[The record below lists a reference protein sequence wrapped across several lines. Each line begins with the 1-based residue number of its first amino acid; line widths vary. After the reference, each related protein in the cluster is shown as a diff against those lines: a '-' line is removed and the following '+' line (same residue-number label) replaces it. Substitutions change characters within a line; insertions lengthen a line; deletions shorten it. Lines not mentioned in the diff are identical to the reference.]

1 MSRPWEVI
9 LELVEGAGHDSIGQV
24 EGFLHAVSVVDI
36 DIDIQHP
43 LVSLQQLQDRKDAI
57 VDIAEP

>member
-1 MSRPWEVI
+1 MSCSWEVI
-9 LELVEGAGHDSIGQV
+9 LELVEGACHDSIGQV

-36 DIDIQHP
+36 DIDVQHS
-43 LVSLQQLQDRKDAI
+43 LVGLQQFQDGQHAI

>member
-1 MSRPWEVI
+1 
-9 LELVEGAGHDSIGQV
+9 VEGAGHDSIGQV